1 MIFKKDGQPV
11 ILFNSP
17 LRHANNISNSEV
29 MITMPTLLGR
39 TIDQHIEQ
47 KHKKDHE
54 TDRNEKF
61 FDDNDLV
68 ICDKSF

>member
-1 MIFKKDGQPV
+1 M
-11 ILFNSP
+11 
-17 LRHANNISNSEV
+17 LRVPPTNEV
-29 MITMPTLLGR
+29 TITMPTLLGR

-68 ICDKSF
+68 IGDKSF